1 MSSQLQIEANRRNA
15 QHSTGPRTPEGQAV
29 SRFNALKTGIEAKSQ
44 IIPGEDSGEFD
55 SLAHDYYLEW
65 QPASPTE
72 CALVDDLVRADW
84 QLRRL
89 SRAEAQLWTHELA
102 DAAKSFNGLDEDA
115 PLGQVVAR
123 SYHQFHFLQRR
134 IDSAERALYR
144 ALDHLQRLRRGEPA
158 PGSPPL
164 TPDLQPQPAENP
176 PASSQIGFVPS
187 NPMPPAAAAR
197 PLRY

>member
-15 QHSTGPRTPEGQAV
+15 QHSTGPRTPEGKAV

-44 IIPGEDSGEFD
+44 IIPGEVSGELE
-55 SLAHDYYLEW
+55 SLARDYYLEW
-65 QPASPTE
+65 QPATPTE
-72 CALVDDLVRADW
+72 CVLVDDLIRADW

-115 PLGQVVAR
+115 PLGHVAAR
-123 SYHQFHFLQRR
+123 SCHQFHFLQRR

-144 ALDHLQRLRRGEPA
+144 ALDHLRRLRHAEPA
-158 PGSPPL
+158 SGPRFSVQSPL
-164 TPDLQPQPAENP
+164 EPQWTT
-176 PASSQIGFVPS
+176 
-187 NPMPPAAAAR
+187 
-197 PLRY
+197 

>member
-15 QHSTGPRTPEGQAV
+15 QHSTGPRTPEGKTV

-44 IIPGEDSGEFD
+44 IIPGEDAGEFETL
-55 SLAHDYYLEW
+55 SRDYYLEW
-65 QPASPTE
+65 QPATPTE

-115 PLGQVVAR
+115 PLGHVVAR

-134 IDSAERALYR
+134 VDSAGRALYR
-144 ALDHLQRLRRGEPA
+144 ALDHLRRLRETSRGSEVA
-158 PGSPPL
+158 KAG
-164 TPDLQPQPAENP
+164 PDQTPQP
-176 PASSQIGFVPS
+176 
-187 NPMPPAAAAR
+187 
-197 PLRY
+197 